1 MSITPDTFLELIQS
15 AAAVR
20 ADTQRE
26 VDRLRK
32 ELQKLEAAIASL
44 EQEEQGYRL
53 ALARRFPEAADAQL
67 PQPQPGDEPELF
79 PLEDDLRKQSR
90 SDAVEA
96 AVRVITKTEPS
107 ATPTL
112 IEEFLHERGRDDTR
126 DAIGAAL
133 AYLNRNGRV
142 TNIARG
148 HWRLS
153 EDE

>member
-20 ADTQRE
+20 AETQQE

-32 ELQKLEAAIASL
+32 ELQQLEATIASL

-53 ALARRFPEAADAQL
+53 ALARRFPDTAGAHL

-90 SDAVEA
+90 SDAVET
-96 AVRVITKTEPS
+96 AVRVISKTEVS
-107 ATPTL
+107 ATPAH
-112 IEEFLHERGRDDTR
+112 IEAFLHERGRDDTR

-133 AYLNRNGRV
+133 AYLNRTGRV

-148 HWRLS
+148 QWRLS
-153 EDE
+153 EGE